1 MLSPG
6 GSIKRNHSLHFFSG
20 CPPNIS
26 MSRPMSSVFTV
37 LHLVVGFHPD
47 ENQNLTINPPSLRIR
62 GNQSNCYYLALPSW
76 SVVIEKKKMLPFFR
90 CFKNLCNNLMLKTFH
105 KFHYLNLNS
114 SPHCNPKQ
122 WAQQVSLFW
131 NRGAFSIKLF
141 LNQIYWPSTE
151 NLWAHQL
158 LWWFSLWR

>member
-20 CPPNIS
+20 CPPNIL

-62 GNQSNCYYLALPSW
+62 GNQSNCYPLSAQLISCDR
-76 SVVIEKKKMLPFFR
+76 KKKMLPLFR
-90 CFKNLCNNLMLKTFH
+90 CFKNLCNNLMLKSFH
-105 KFHYLNLNS
+105 KFHPLNLIPVLTVTQSNG
-114 SPHCNPKQ
+114 PNK
-122 WAQQVSLFW
+122 
-131 NRGAFSIKLF
+131 
-141 LNQIYWPSTE
+141 
-151 NLWAHQL
+151 
-158 LWWFSLWR
+158 